1 MTGFHRQASGF
12 AGSFSWGPSRI
23 GIVVIGKSRAL
34 FFAREIETAGRDH
47 LTVLQSEKLRA
58 LIAAIHGRNGFY
70 TRKLEA
76 SGLGPRDVRG
86 LDDLHRIPFTLKDEL
101 VRDQREHPEF
111 GTNLT
116 LPPSEYVRIHQTS
129 GTTGQPLRWLD
140 TRESWDWWGACWGY
154 VFAAAGVTAEDRVF
168 VAFSFAPFIG
178 FWAAVE
184 GVRKVGALLIPG
196 GGLSTR
202 QRVEAILESKSTVVV
217 CTPTYALRL
226 AEEAREMGVDLAD
239 SPVRVTVHAGE
250 PGANIPATKRRI
262 EEAWGARCI
271 DHTGATEVGA
281 FGFEGID
288 RPGGAYLNEAEF
300 IIEVLE
306 PGGQTPVEPGGEGEL
321 VITNLGRAGMPVIR
335 YRTRDLIRISPEECP
350 DGRTFAWAEGGIIGR
365 ADDMFVVRGVN
376 VYPSAVENIV
386 REFSEVEE
394 FRIEVETVREM
405 AELKLCLECVESAP
419 ANSVASR
426 LSEQVQ
432 NRLGVRAVVTLVE
445 PGALPRFE
453 LKARRLQRN

>member
-1 MTGFHRQASGF
+1 M
-12 AGSFSWGPSRI
+12 
-23 GIVVIGKSRAL
+23 

-184 GVRKVGALLIPG
+184 GVRKLGALLIPG

-306 PGGQTPVEPGGEGEL
+306 PGGQTPVELGGEGEL

-335 YRTRDLIRISPEECP
+335 YRTRDLIRISPEVCP

-405 AELKLCLECVESAP
+405 TELKLCLECVESAP

-426 LSEQVQ
+426 LSEQVR
-432 NRLGVRAVVTLVE
+432 NRLGVRAVVTLAE

>member
-1 MTGFHRQASGF
+1 M
-12 AGSFSWGPSRI
+12 
-23 GIVVIGKSRAL
+23 
-34 FFAREIETAGRDH
+34 FFAREIETAARDH
-47 LTVLQSEKLRA
+47 LTVLQSEKLRE
-58 LIAAIHGRNGFY
+58 LIAAIHGRNRFY
-70 TRKLEA
+70 TRKLES
-76 SGLGPRDVRG
+76 SGLGPRDVRS

-101 VRDQREHPEF
+101 VRDQHEHPEF

-116 LPPSEYVRIHQTS
+116 FPPSEYIRIHQTS

-140 TRESWDWWGACWGY
+140 TRESWDWWGTCWGY

-184 GVRKVGALLIPG
+184 GVRRVGAMLIPG

-226 AEEAREMGVDLAD
+226 AEEAREMGIDLAD

-250 PGANIPATKRRI
+250 PGANIPATKWRI

-281 FGFEGID
+281 FGFEETN

-300 IIEVLE
+300 IIEVIE
-306 PGGQTPVEPGGEGEL
+306 PGGEAPVELGREGEL

-335 YRTRDLIRISPEECP
+335 YRTRDLIRISPEECL

-386 REFSEVEE
+386 REFSEVKE

-405 AELKLCLECVESAP
+405 TELKLCLECTESVQ
-419 ANSVASR
+419 ANSVACR
-426 LSEQVQ
+426 LSEQVH
-432 NRLGVRAVVTLVE
+432 NRLGVRAVVTLAE

-453 LKARRLQRN
+453 LKARRLQRNE